1 MAAAFEGAATAAPL
15 RADQEVSLAR
25 LYVLRGFCLFYVLSA
40 PFDSLP
46 RLFVHAPD
54 ERGMITSILGG
65 LWVMALIGL
74 RYPLQILPIFL
85 FECAWKTIWAIF
97 FGLPQ
102 WLSGV
107 GSPRL
112 GEDLFS
118 IGFFAIV
125 FALLIPWS
133 WVWRHYV
140 RQPAD
145 RWR

>member
-1 MAAAFEGAATAAPL
+1 MAAATEAVAPVTAL
-15 RADQEVSLAR
+15 RPDREVSLAR

-74 RYPLQILPIFL
+74 RYPLQILPIFM

-102 WLSGV
+102 YYAGT

-112 GEDLFS
+112 AEDLVS
-118 IGFFAIV
+118 IGLFAIV
-125 FALLIPWS
+125 FAVLIPWTY
-133 WVWRHYV
+133 VFRHYV
-140 RQPAD
+140 RQPGD

>member
-1 MAAAFEGAATAAPL
+1 MATISNPVAPGPAL
-15 RADQEVSLAR
+15 RPDLEVSLAR
-25 LYVLRGFCLFYVLSA
+25 LYMIRGFCLFYVLSA

-54 ERGMITSILGG
+54 ERGMISSILGG

-74 RYPLQILPIFL
+74 RYPLQILPIFM
-85 FECAWKTIWAIF
+85 FECAWKTIWAIC

-102 WLSGV
+102 WYLGV

-133 WVWRHYV
+133 WVWRHFV
-140 RQPAD
+140 MQPAD